1 MKTKQTRKVS
11 FRLSP
16 SASEGLELLAQCDDM
31 TVADFLRGCV
41 SYALTSDRAHLPR
54 FLNEGLD
61 FPAVDDA
68 EGWVKVLEE
77 L

>member
-16 SASEGLELLAQCDDM
+16 SASEGLELLAQCDGI

-41 SYALTSDRAHLPR
+41 SYALTSDSRYLPR
-54 FLNEGLD
+54 FLNEGLG